1 MGNIFWLINIFLN
14 LFYVNSIYFHL
25 YKDEKRCFYDE
36 YYTDT
41 VKIKNLKNLQIKGFT
56 YSL

>member
-1 MGNIFWLINIFLN
+1 MKTLVLIINIISCLY
-14 LFYVNSIYFHL
+14 YVNSLYFHL

-41 VKIKNLKNLQIKGFT
+41 VNKAEI
-56 YSL
+56 